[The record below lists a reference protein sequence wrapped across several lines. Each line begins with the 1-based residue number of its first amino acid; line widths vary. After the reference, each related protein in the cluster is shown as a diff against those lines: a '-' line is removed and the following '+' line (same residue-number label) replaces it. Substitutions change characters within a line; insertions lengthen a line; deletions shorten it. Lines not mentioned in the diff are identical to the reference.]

1 MQRRKT
7 LLVGSGPANLA
18 LLTCLKEWGSSVL
31 GSLEVLE
38 RRDSAEWHP
47 GIAFEDSKLQVS
59 LFKDLAF
66 LRNPASPF
74 TFFSFLHDRQ
84 LLYHFIHTKDL
95 YPSRKLFSDY
105 LVWVSRFFANKIR
118 FGKEAVEI
126 RFREK
131 PSGTQT
137 LVITVRDVSSGDVSE
152 TEADD
157 VVVSLGHEPYLP
169 EELAVDPG
177 RVVHSNFFLS
187 HANEGMINANAR
199 VAVVGSGQSAGE
211 IVRFLLQHREVSEVV
226 VVCRRHLFEQ
236 TDDNPFVNDFYTYPH
251 SLKFAKLPPEDRN
264 RFLTDTR
271 NTNFSTVTKDVLK
284 SIYDLRFE
292 DQVCGR
298 DRLRLFPYT
307 EITAAKRVE
316 NSLRLH
322 LRGIGSRQD
331 LTTLEVDL
339 LVCATGF
346 SNRRHLSFLQPLQ
359 PRTED
364 AGLVIDES
372 FEVGLGQTAEL
383 RRSGPRPRIFL
394 MNHSFG
400 LRGLTEHTLGG
411 LAERA
416 AVVAKALQ
424 NGRLLSTPPDRPD
437 MLPAECPPKFESG
450 TK

>member
-1 MQRRKT
+1 M
-7 LLVGSGPANLA
+7 
-18 LLTCLKEWGSSVL
+18 
-31 GSLEVLE
+31 
-38 RRDSAEWHP
+38 
-47 GIAFEDSKLQVS
+47 S

-74 TFFSFLHDRQ
+74 TFFSFLHDRD
-84 LLYHFIHTKDL
+84 LLYHFIHTNDL

-105 LVWVSRFFANKIR
+105 LVWVSRFFANKIC
-118 FGKEAVEI
+118 FGKEAVEV
-126 RFREK
+126 RSREK

-137 LVITVRDVSSGDVSE
+137 LVVTVRDVSSGDVSE

-187 HANEGMINANAR
+187 HANQGMINANAR

-211 IVRFLLQHREVSEVV
+211 IVKFLLQHREVSEVV
-226 VVCRRHLFEQ
+226 VVGRRHLFEQ

-284 SIYDLRFE
+284 CIYDLRFE
-292 DQVCGR
+292 DQICGR
-298 DRLRLFPYT
+298 DRLRLLPYT
-307 EITAAKRVE
+307 EITAARRVE

-359 PRTED
+359 PRIED

-372 FEVGLGQTAEL
+372 FEVGLVQTAEL
-383 RRSGPRPRIFL
+383 RRSGPRPRVFL

-400 LRGLTEHTLGG
+400 LRGPTEHTLGG

-424 NGRLLSTPPDRPD
+424 DGHVLSPPSGSPRIS
-437 MLPAECPPKFESG
+437 PAKWPTRNSRVERNDVFANNRSQK
-450 TK
+450 